1 MKTEK
6 SDKIIFN
13 VIWESNVDGEI
24 LVSVYSC
31 NSIDV
36 AKAKVKECKEQVLSD
51 GHFASEDLDEND
63 YMIDENDRHY
73 FIKDEYNPYYE
84 DIYILESNLFVKSK

>member
-1 MKTEK
+1 MKTKK

-24 LVSVYSC
+24 IVSVYSC
-31 NSIDV
+31 NSLEV
-36 AKAKVKECKEQVLSD
+36 AKAKFNECKEEALSN
-51 GHFASEDLDEND
+51 GHFASEELGEND

-73 FIKDEYNPYYE
+73 FIKDEYAPYYE
-84 DIYILESNLFVKSK
+84 DIYILESNLFVKSE